1 MLSLSEDIQSEITEA
16 FNSTSRYLDYILHI
30 YNSFFDRLV
39 SHIYPSKLQLNE
51 TKISNIEATV
61 LELHLS
67 ISDSFI

>member
-30 YNSFFDRLV
+30 DNSFFDRLV
-39 SHIYPSKLQLNE
+39 SHIYPSKLQLN
-51 TKISNIEATV
+51 KANISNIEATV